1 MGGGG
6 TDAGLASMSERHNDD
21 RRYPFQAEYAA
32 GLRWAVG
39 MQFRLEHWSVPM
51 GIVTLSA
58 AYAAGGSEIGPRV
71 AHRLGMRF
79 IDRAI
84 PVGVA
89 RGLGI
94 SVEEAEAVAQNA
106 PSRLW
111 QLLAGMSS
119 AGYGMVVPEADQRA
133 TERQLINQ
141 TETRIREEAEAG
153 NCLILGHAAA
163 VVLANSTDTLHVR
176 LDGAPEGRIKAAMRQ
191 HGLDHHT
198 AEAAQRENDKVRTG
212 YVKHFYQADSA
223 SPKLYD
229 LVLDTVR
236 LGWGHAEELIVTA
249 ARLTDASTQGS

>member
-1 MGGGG
+1 M
-6 TDAGLASMSERHNDD
+6 
-21 RRYPFQAEYAA
+21 
-32 GLRWAVG
+32 AV
-39 MQFRLEHWSVPM
+39 
-51 GIVTLSA
+51 VTLSA

-71 AHRLGMRF
+71 ARRLGMRF

-84 PVGVA
+84 PVDVA

-119 AGYGMVVPEADQRA
+119 AGYGMVPEADQRA
-133 TERQLINQ
+133 TERQLISQ

-153 NCLILGHAAA
+153 NCLILGRAAA
-163 VVLANSTDTLHVR
+163 VVLANRTDTVHVR

-191 HGLDHHT
+191 HGLAHAA
-198 AEAAQRENDKVRTG
+198 AEAAQKENDKVRTG

-236 LGWGHAEELIVTA
+236 LGWGHAEELILTA
-249 ARLTDASTQGS
+249 ARLTDESTEGS